1 MHTGPDPRRHPMAFS
16 AKTILE
22 RVSRVPPGYVTT
34 YGDLS
39 PGAPRHAGRVLS
51 QTTKSV
57 PWWRVV
63 RSDGTWPK
71 GTEQRELLIAE
82 DVPIR
87 GDRVVMTQARIPPEA
102 II

>member
-1 MHTGPDPRRHPMAFS
+1 LAPSPE
-16 AKTILE
+16 TIFD
-22 RVSRVPPGYVTT
+22 RVRRVPPGYVTT

-39 PGAPRHAGRVLS
+39 PSAPRHAGHALS
-51 QTTKSV
+51 QMPPGI

-71 GTEQRELLIAE
+71 GAEQRRRLLAE

-87 GDRVVMTQARIPPEA
+87 GQRVVMAEARIPPEA
-102 II
+102 IY

>member
-1 MHTGPDPRRHPMAFS
+1 MALDPQ
-16 AKTILE
+16 TIYE
-22 RVSRVPPGYVTT
+22 RVRRVPAGYVTT

-39 PGAPRHAGRVLS
+39 PGAPRHAGRALS
-51 QTTKSV
+51 QMPADG

-71 GTEQRELLIAE
+71 GSEQRERLLAE

-87 GDRVVMTQARIPPEA
+87 GRRVVMAEARIPPEA
-102 II
+102 IL